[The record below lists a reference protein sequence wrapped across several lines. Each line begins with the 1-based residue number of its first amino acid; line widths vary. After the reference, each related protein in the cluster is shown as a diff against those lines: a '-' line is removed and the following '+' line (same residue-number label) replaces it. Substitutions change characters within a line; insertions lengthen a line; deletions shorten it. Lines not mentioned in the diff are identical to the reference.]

1 MPNPKDYLQR
11 KATEKV
17 AQKLPAPVLDAL
29 GKAMLKGIDKAVTTR
44 WERALNKA
52 ANAEGSTVEARAR
65 SVTRSFTRELTGLG
79 AATGAT
85 AAAPGLGTASAASV
99 MVADMGWFALRTTD
113 LIMTIGAVH
122 GRTDASPE
130 ERRAWVLAIL
140 AFGENAAREFADL
153 AAEIGGASAR
163 TTAGGERVGALV
175 AGAIGG
181 DAATVDALRKL
192 NASLA
197 VRVTE
202 RWGARAGAESI
213 GKLLPFGIGAV
224 VGGSANWAL
233 TRALGVQA
241 RRFFSQYHLL
251 VVPPPPSIPPPPT
264 AGTPALPSPP
274 ARPLTGCRPELRR
287 VCCAERTTRDTV
299 RTAARLLRP
308 GATRP
313 AVAYRLQAPGQR
325 LQVVEPGLEA
335 GRRR

>member
-1 MPNPKDYLQR
+1 MPNPKEYLQR

-17 AQKLPAPVLDAL
+17 VQKLPAPVLDAL
-29 GKAMLKGIDKAVTTR
+29 GKAMLKGVDKAVTTR
-44 WERALNKA
+44 WDRALDKA
-52 ANAEGSTVEARAR
+52 ARAEGATVDARAK
-65 SVTRSFTRELTGLG
+65 SVTRSFVRELTSLG

-140 AFGENAAREFADL
+140 AFGENAAKEFAEL
-153 AAEIGGASAR
+153 ATELGIA
-163 TTAGGERVGALV
+163 TAGARATAGRERMGALV
-175 AGAIGG
+175 AGAAGG
-181 DAATVDALRKL
+181 DVATVDALRKL

-202 RWGARAGAESI
+202 RWGTRAGAESV

-233 TRALGVQA
+233 TRAVGVQA

-251 VVPPPPSIPPPPT
+251 VVPPPPSLPPPPT
-264 AGTPALPSPP
+264 ADAPALPPP
-274 ARPLTGCRPELRR
+274 TGH
-287 VCCAERTTRDTV
+287 
-299 RTAARLLRP
+299 
-308 GATRP
+308 
-313 AVAYRLQAPGQR
+313 
-325 LQVVEPGLEA
+325 
-335 GRRR
+335 

>member
-1 MPNPKDYLQR
+1 MPNPKEYILR

-17 AQKLPAPVLDAL
+17 AQKLPAPVVDAL

-44 WERALNKA
+44 WERALDKA
-52 ANAEGSTVEARAR
+52 AKAEGATVDARAKW
-65 SVTRSFTRELTGLG
+65 VTRSFIRELTSLG

-122 GRTDASPE
+122 GQTDASPE
-130 ERRAWVLAIL
+130 ERRAWVLAVL
-140 AFGENAAREFADL
+140 AFGEHAAKEFAAL
-153 AAEIGGASAR
+153 AAELGGV
-163 TTAGGERVGALV
+163 AGAPAMAGSERLGALV
-175 AGAIGG
+175 AGAAGG
-181 DAATVDALRKL
+181 DVATIDAMRKL

-202 RWGARAGAESI
+202 RWGTRAGAESV

-233 TRALGVQA
+233 TRAVGLQA

-251 VVPPPPSIPPPPT
+251 VVPPPPSIPPPP
-264 AGTPALPSPP
+264 AADAPALPPP
-274 ARPLTGCRPELRR
+274 TGP
-287 VCCAERTTRDTV
+287 
-299 RTAARLLRP
+299 
-308 GATRP
+308 
-313 AVAYRLQAPGQR
+313 
-325 LQVVEPGLEA
+325 
-335 GRRR
+335 

>member
-44 WERALNKA
+44 WDRALDKA
-52 ANAEGSTVEARAR
+52 AKAEGATVDARAKW
-65 SVTRSFTRELTGLG
+65 VTRSFVRELTSLG

-140 AFGENAAREFADL
+140 AFGENAAKEFAEL
-153 AAEIGGASAR
+153 ATELGIA
-163 TTAGGERVGALV
+163 TAGARVTAGRERMGALV
-175 AGAIGG
+175 AGAAGG
-181 DAATVDALRKL
+181 DVATIDALRKL

-202 RWGARAGAESI
+202 RWGTRAGAESV

-233 TRALGVQA
+233 TRAVGHQA

-251 VVPPPPSIPPPPT
+251 VMPPPPT
-264 AGTPALPSPP
+264 LPPPPAADSPALPPPP
-274 ARPLTGCRPELRR
+274 A
-287 VCCAERTTRDTV
+287 
-299 RTAARLLRP
+299 
-308 GATRP
+308 
-313 AVAYRLQAPGQR
+313 
-325 LQVVEPGLEA
+325 GL
-335 GRRR
+335 

>member
-1 MPNPKDYLQR
+1 MPNPKEYLQR

-44 WERALNKA
+44 WERALDKA
-52 ANAEGSTVEARAR
+52 AKAEGATVEAR
-65 SVTRSFTRELTGLG
+65 SKWVIRSFVRELTSLG

-140 AFGENAAREFADL
+140 AFGENAAKEFAEL
-153 AAEIGGASAR
+153 ATELGIASAGAR
-163 TTAGGERVGALV
+163 ATAGRERMGALV
-175 AGAIGG
+175 AGAAGG
-181 DAATVDALRKL
+181 DVATIDALRKL

-202 RWGARAGAESI
+202 RWGTRAGAESV

-233 TRALGVQA
+233 TRAVGHQA

-251 VVPPPPSIPPPPT
+251 VMPPPPT
-264 AGTPALPSPP
+264 PPPPPAADAPALPPP
-274 ARPLTGCRPELRR
+274 TGH
-287 VCCAERTTRDTV
+287 
-299 RTAARLLRP
+299 
-308 GATRP
+308 
-313 AVAYRLQAPGQR
+313 
-325 LQVVEPGLEA
+325 
-335 GRRR
+335 

>member
-1 MPNPKDYLQR
+1 MPNPKEYLQR

-17 AQKLPAPVLDAL
+17 AQKLPAPIVDAL

-44 WERALNKA
+44 WERALDKA
-52 ANAEGSTVEARAR
+52 AKAEGATVDARAKW
-65 SVTRSFTRELTGLG
+65 VTRSFIRELTSLG

-122 GRTDASPE
+122 GHIDASPE
-130 ERRAWVLAIL
+130 ERRAWVLAVL
-140 AFGENAAREFADL
+140 AFGENAAKEFAAL
-153 AAEIGGASAR
+153 AAELGGVGAPA
-163 TTAGGERVGALV
+163 TTGSERLGALV
-175 AGAIGG
+175 AGAAGG
-181 DAATVDALRKL
+181 DVATIDAMRKL

-202 RWGARAGAESI
+202 RWGTRAGAESV

-233 TRALGVQA
+233 TRAVGLQA

-251 VVPPPPSIPPPPT
+251 VVPPPPSIPPPP
-264 AGTPALPSPP
+264 AADAPALPPP
-274 ARPLTGCRPELRR
+274 AGP
-287 VCCAERTTRDTV
+287 
-299 RTAARLLRP
+299 
-308 GATRP
+308 
-313 AVAYRLQAPGQR
+313 
-325 LQVVEPGLEA
+325 
-335 GRRR
+335 

>member
-1 MPNPKDYLQR
+1 MPNPKAYLQR

-17 AQKLPAPVLDAL
+17 AERLPAPILEAL
-29 GKAMLKGIDKAVTTR
+29 GKAMLKGIDKAVNTR
-44 WERALNKA
+44 WDRALDKA
-52 ANAEGSTVEARAR
+52 ARAEGASVDARAKW
-65 SVTRSFTRELTGLG
+65 VTRSFLRELTSLG

-85 AAAPGLGTASAASV
+85 AAAPGLGTASAASL

-153 AAEIGGASAR
+153 ATELGGISGAR
-163 TTAGGERVGALV
+163 ATAGRERMGALV
-175 AGAIGG
+175 AGAAGG
-181 DAATVDALRKL
+181 DVATIDALRKL

-202 RWGARAGAESI
+202 RWGTRAGAESL

-233 TRALGVQA
+233 TRAVGLQA

-251 VVPPPPSIPPPPT
+251 VVPPPPSIPPPPG
-264 AGTPALPSPP
+264 AGAAPTLPPP
-274 ARPLTGCRPELRR
+274 TGH
-287 VCCAERTTRDTV
+287 
-299 RTAARLLRP
+299 
-308 GATRP
+308 
-313 AVAYRLQAPGQR
+313 
-325 LQVVEPGLEA
+325 
-335 GRRR
+335 

>member
-1 MPNPKDYLQR
+1 MPNPKEYLQR

-17 AQKLPAPVLDAL
+17 VQKLPAPVLDAL
-29 GKAMLKGIDKAVTTR
+29 GNAMLKGVDKAVTTR
-44 WERALNKA
+44 WDRALDKA
-52 ANAEGSTVEARAR
+52 AKAEGATVDARAK
-65 SVTRSFTRELTGLG
+65 SVTRSFVRELTSLG

-140 AFGENAAREFADL
+140 AFGENAAKEFAEL
-153 AAEIGGASAR
+153 ATELGIA
-163 TTAGGERVGALV
+163 TAGARATAGRERMGALV
-175 AGAIGG
+175 AGAAGG
-181 DAATVDALRKL
+181 DVATVDALRKL

-202 RWGARAGAESI
+202 RWGTRAGAESV

-233 TRALGVQA
+233 TRAVGVQA

-251 VVPPPPSIPPPPT
+251 VVPPPPSLPPPPT
-264 AGTPALPSPP
+264 ADAPALPPP
-274 ARPLTGCRPELRR
+274 TGH
-287 VCCAERTTRDTV
+287 
-299 RTAARLLRP
+299 
-308 GATRP
+308 
-313 AVAYRLQAPGQR
+313 
-325 LQVVEPGLEA
+325 
-335 GRRR
+335 

>member
-1 MPNPKDYLQR
+1 MPNPKEYLQR

-29 GKAMLKGIDKAVTTR
+29 GKAMLKGIDKAVATR
-44 WERALNKA
+44 WERALDKA
-52 ANAEGSTVEARAR
+52 ARADGSSVDDRAR
-65 SVTRSFTRELTGLG
+65 WVTRSFIRELTSLG

-140 AFGENAAREFADL
+140 AFGENAAKEFADL
-153 AAEIGGASAR
+153 ATEIS
-163 TTAGGERVGALV
+163 TMTAGRERMGALV
-175 AGAIGG
+175 AGAAGG
-181 DAATVDALRKL
+181 DVATIDALRKL

-202 RWGARAGAESI
+202 RWGTRAGAESV

-233 TRALGVQA
+233 TRAVGQQA

-251 VVPPPPSIPPPPT
+251 VTPPPPSIPPPP
-264 AGTPALPSPP
+264 AADTPALPPP
-274 ARPLTGCRPELRR
+274 PIS
-287 VCCAERTTRDTV
+287 
-299 RTAARLLRP
+299 
-308 GATRP
+308 
-313 AVAYRLQAPGQR
+313 
-325 LQVVEPGLEA
+325 
-335 GRRR
+335 

>member
-1 MPNPKDYLQR
+1 MPKPKEYLQR

-44 WERALNKA
+44 WERALGKA
-52 ANAEGSTVEARAR
+52 ARAEGATVDARAR
-65 SVTRSFTRELTGLG
+65 WVTRSFIRELTSLG

-122 GRTDASPE
+122 GHTDASPE

-140 AFGENAAREFADL
+140 AFGENAANEL
-153 AAEIGGASAR
+153 AELATEIRGTSAGASGGARA
-163 TTAGGERVGALV
+163 TAGRERVGALV
-175 AGAIGG
+175 AGAASG
-181 DAATVDALRKL
+181 DVATIDALRKL

-202 RWGARAGAESI
+202 RWGTRAGAESV

-233 TRALGVQA
+233 TRAAGLQA
-241 RRFFSQYHLL
+241 RRFFIQYHLL
-251 VVPPPPSIPPPPT
+251 VVPPPPSIPPPP
-264 AGTPALPSPP
+264 AADAPALPAP
-274 ARPLTGCRPELRR
+274 TGP
-287 VCCAERTTRDTV
+287 
-299 RTAARLLRP
+299 
-308 GATRP
+308 
-313 AVAYRLQAPGQR
+313 
-325 LQVVEPGLEA
+325 
-335 GRRR
+335 

>member
-1 MPNPKDYLQR
+1 MPNPKEYLQR

-17 AQKLPAPVLDAL
+17 AQKLPAPVVDAL

-44 WERALNKA
+44 WERALDKA
-52 ANAEGSTVEARAR
+52 AKAEGDTVDARAKW
-65 SVTRSFTRELTGLG
+65 VTRSFIRELTSLG

-130 ERRAWVLAIL
+130 ERRAWVLAVL
-140 AFGENAAREFADL
+140 AFGENAAKEFAAL
-153 AAEIGGASAR
+153 AAELGGVAGAPA
-163 TTAGGERVGALV
+163 TTGSERLGALV
-175 AGAIGG
+175 AGAAGG
-181 DAATVDALRKL
+181 DVATIDAMRKL

-202 RWGARAGAESI
+202 RWGTRAGAESV

-233 TRALGVQA
+233 TRAVGLQA

-251 VVPPPPSIPPPPT
+251 VMPPPPSIPPPP
-264 AGTPALPSPP
+264 AADAPALPPP
-274 ARPLTGCRPELRR
+274 TGP
-287 VCCAERTTRDTV
+287 
-299 RTAARLLRP
+299 
-308 GATRP
+308 
-313 AVAYRLQAPGQR
+313 
-325 LQVVEPGLEA
+325 
-335 GRRR
+335 